1 MRALRG
7 KTAVV
12 TGAASGIGRALAG
25 VLAQR
30 GCALVLADVD
40 AAGLEETATR
50 ARAAGVAVS
59 CHVVD
64 VADWDRM
71 LAFAADVQREFG
83 GVDLL
88 VNNAGVS
95 VTGTL
100 EEQSI
105 EDLRWIVGV
114 NFWGVVHGC
123 KAFLPLLRARPE
135 AHIVNVSSLFGIIG
149 LPTQSSYCATKF
161 AVRGFSE
168 ALWAELADSGIGVTV
183 VHPGGVKTNIVQAS
197 RTADAALKQATIARF
212 DRHAVAPERAAER
225 IVRGVERGEM
235 RVRVCRETY
244 VADWAKRLFP
254 VAVHRLVRRGYR
266 RMASPAGAN
275 GA

>member
-1 MRALRG
+1 VELNG
-7 KTAVV
+7 KVAVV

-25 VLAQR
+25 VLARR
-30 GCALVLADVD
+30 GCSLALADVD
-40 AAGLEETATR
+40 EAGLAETAGQVEAQGRR
-50 ARAAGVAVS
+50 ASVHA
-59 CHVVD
+59 VD
-64 VADWDRM
+64 VADWERVV
-71 LAFAADVQREFG
+71 AFADEAVAAHG
-83 GVDLL
+83 GVDLV

-123 KAFLPLLRARPE
+123 KAFLPHLRKRPE
-135 AHIVNVSSLFGIIG
+135 GHLVNVSSVFGLIG

-168 ALWAELADSGIGVTV
+168 ALWAELADSRIGVTV
-183 VHPGGVKTNIVQAS
+183 VHPGGVRTNIVRAS
-197 RTADAALKQATIARF
+197 RTADAAAKARMIETF
-212 DRHAVAPERAAER
+212 ERRALAPEAVAEQIA
-225 IVRGVERGEM
+225 RGVERGAL

-244 VADWAKRLFP
+244 AVDWAKRLFP
-254 VAVHRLVRRGYR
+254 SAVHRLVRAGYR
-266 RMASPAGAN
+266 RFGSLG
-275 GA
+275 